1 MMAEVSVLRTEDD
14 SRRNELDRLYPRIAG
29 SLIASAAGD
38 ALGWITEFVRG
49 IDHLRKL
56 YRTDVVSEYRPW
68 QKTTGGRFNAYI
80 DYISKGQY
88 SDDTQLALA
97 TARSLNADGSVNPN
111 HFASTELPLWLDYA
125 RGAGRTVT
133 AAARSMRRKSAT
145 WNDNFF
151 TIASRDGSSDY
162 RDAGAN
168 GAAMRVGPIA
178 LANPSR
184 PAVMQT
190 AVWQNAITTHGHPRA
205 IFGALLYAEAV
216 RLSLRERHF
225 APQSVIEGL
234 SDYSREAS
242 PSSQPELRGWL
253 AEWDRPPG
261 RSFEREWEST
271 RQEIVAGLGR
281 ISKPESENDW
291 KARLK
296 YFGCFDPAT
305 KGSGVATVLG
315 ALAIFYEL
323 GERPS
328 HAIATAVNQIG
339 TDTDTIAG
347 FVGGLSGATHG
358 YDSIP
363 IKWAV
368 ELQDYDYFMRV
379 ANEIAAI
386 AIGHGLGGKALLPA
400 PQESYRNVPDLLRL
414 LHEHSINRDEVV
426 FHPLFGRGVVESV
439 DAQALRRK
447 DGAKAVFAWVKFYIG
462 QSCKFRFMEIPR
474 RRSVYP
480 QSESLDL
487 ADNGA

>member
-1 MMAEVSVLRTEDD
+1 MAQTSILTTDD
-14 SRRNELDRLYPRIAG
+14 DKRPTDLDRLYPRVAG
-29 SLIASAAGD
+29 SLIGAAAGD
-38 ALGWITEFVRG
+38 SLGWITEFVRG

-56 YRTDVVSEYRPW
+56 YRTDFVTEYRPW

-97 TARSLNADGSVNPN
+97 TARSLNADGTVNPT

-125 RGAGRTVT
+125 RGAGRTIT
-133 AAARSMRRKSAT
+133 AAARSMRRKSAR

-151 TIASRDGSSDY
+151 TIASRDGSADY

-178 LANPSR
+178 LANPFT

-190 AVWQNAITTHGHPRA
+190 SVWQNAITTHGHPRA

-216 RLSLRERHF
+216 RLSLVEKHF
-225 APQSVIEGL
+225 APQSVIERL
-234 SDYSREAS
+234 LDYSRHAS
-242 PSSQPELRGWL
+242 PSSDPELQEWL

-261 RSFEREWEST
+261 RSFEGEWETT
-271 RQEIVAGLGR
+271 RQEIVAGLDR

-291 KARLK
+291 KALLR

-305 KGSGVATVLG
+305 KGSGVGTVLA
-315 ALAIFYEL
+315 ALAIFYQL

-347 FVGGLSGATHG
+347 FVGGLAGATHG

-363 IKWAV
+363 MKWAR

-386 AIGHGLGGKALLPA
+386 AIGHGLGGKALLPG
-400 PQESYRNVPDLLRL
+400 PQEKYRDVPDLLRL
-414 LHEHSINRDEVV
+414 LREHAINRDEVV
-426 FHPLFGRGVVESV
+426 YHPLFGRGVVESV

-447 DGAKAVFAWVKFYIG
+447 DGAKAVFAWVNFYIG
-462 QSCKFRFMEIPR
+462 QSCKFRFIEIPR
-474 RRSVYP
+474 RTSTSSG
-480 QSESLDL
+480 SESLGL
-487 ADNGA
+487 EDNES